1 MRAQSE
7 LAEAGAAAAA
17 AVDAAGRRSR
27 EKGHSRIAVERVAT
41 VWGSIWNLNDAKEK
55 AEKQQTKIKRKE
67 IKNQTNSTVGC
78 ARHEDTL
85 RAVSKN
91 LNKYTEDT

>member
-1 MRAQSE
+1 MRALSE

-27 EKGHSRIAVERVAT
+27 QRGDTRIAVERVAT

-55 AEKQQTKIKRKE
+55 AEKQQNKRKRKE
-67 IKNQTNSTVGC
+67 IKNQTNATIG
-78 ARHEDTL
+78 
-85 RAVSKN
+85 RAW
-91 LNKYTEDT
+91 L